1 MPEIIK
7 SYHTENNIKTAV
19 LSIDE
24 SFVTL
29 EKFNFLKNVVSDEMS
44 SGVNSFVFDMNN
56 LDTINSSG
64 LGILISCLKKIK
76 ESNGSL
82 TITNANEKIKGIFK
96 LTKLDNVF
104 EISS

>member
-1 MPEIIK
+1 MPDITK
-7 SYHTENNIKTAV
+7 SYQTENNIKTAV

-24 SFVTL
+24 SFITL

-44 SGVNSFVFDMNN
+44 SGINSFVFDMNK
-56 LDTINSSG
+56 LETINSSG

-82 TITNANEKIKGIFK
+82 SISNANEKIKGIFK

-104 EISS
+104 DISS

>member
-1 MPEIIK
+1 MPEITK
-7 SYHTENNIKTAV
+7 SYHTENSIKTAV

-24 SFVTL
+24 SFITL
-29 EKFNFLKNVVSDEMS
+29 EKFNFLKTVVSDEMT

-56 LDTINSSG
+56 LETINSSG

-82 TITNANEKIKGIFK
+82 TIANANEKIKGIFK

>member
-7 SYHTENNIKTAV
+7 SYHSENNIKTAV

-76 ESNGSL
+76 KSNSSL
-82 TITNANEKIKGIFK
+82 TITKTNKKIKGIFK